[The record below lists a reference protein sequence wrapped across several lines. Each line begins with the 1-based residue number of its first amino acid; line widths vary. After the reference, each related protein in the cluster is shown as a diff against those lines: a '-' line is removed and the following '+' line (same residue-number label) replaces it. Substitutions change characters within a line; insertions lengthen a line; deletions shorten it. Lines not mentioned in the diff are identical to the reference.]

1 MSHAE
6 EYLAEATKII
16 DRLDT
21 QIVEDIVEL
30 LLTVRERGGR
40 LFFLGSGGG
49 AGHASH
55 AVNDF
60 RKIGGIECYTPN
72 DNVAELT
79 ARNNDGG
86 WNTGCSP

>member
-30 LLTVRERGGR
+30 LLTVRE
-40 LFFLGSGGG
+40 
-49 AGHASH
+49 
-55 AVNDF
+55 
-60 RKIGGIECYTPN
+60 
-72 DNVAELT
+72 
-79 ARNNDGG
+79 
-86 WNTGCSP
+86 